1 MDLLDRLAALGV
13 PADAAGPDG
22 VLDTTVTVYNVD
34 QLRDLLDPGFDE
46 AGRRDHFD
54 ALFAGVGPQG
64 GERDAESRLVDR
76 VAAHVFG
83 AEELSDDDREAITP
97 AFPLSVKVLGSPGP
111 MTVSA
116 PKDISTADGRLSIV
130 DVTDLTITQ
139 GGYFICRSTP
149 LQFKCQTLT
158 RTGDTGSS
166 AGDFNILGT
175 VGATPPTPPQPPTPT
190 QAPKG
195 KDGECSSS
203 GIAGTGGQPGTAGE
217 PGTPGTP
224 GGPGN
229 PGSASQQAT
238 IIISEKLT
246 ADRITIVTQSGPGGK
261 GGDGGLGGQG
271 QQGGNGG
278 NGATCE
284 CTGNGGGPGN
294 NGGKGGKGGKAG
306 DGGSGV
312 DAAGNIVVKVPQ
324 SGDVQK
330 IITIPQP
337 APPGGPGTPGKG
349 GPGGDGGTGGTA
361 GKNNSAGG
369 GGGNPGSGGDGDPG
383 DYGKVTGKPATFDIR
398 PL

>member
-34 QLRDLLDPGFDE
+34 QLRDLLDPGFDD

-54 ALFAGVGPQG
+54 ALFAGVGPEG
-64 GERDAESRLVDR
+64 GEGDAESRLVDR

-158 RTGDTGSS
+158 RTGDTGSN

-203 GIAGTGGQPGTAGE
+203 GIAGTGGQPGTPGE
-217 PGTPGTP
+217 PGTPGTHRRARQSRPAEPAGHDHHLVEAHGRPDHDRQPVRTGRQGRRRRAGRP
-224 GGPGN
+224 GPAGRQRRQRGDLRVH
-229 PGSASQQAT
+229 GQRRRARQQ
-238 IIISEKLT
+238 
-246 ADRITIVTQSGPGGK
+246 R
-261 GGDGGLGGQG
+261 
-271 QQGGNGG
+271 
-278 NGATCE
+278 
-284 CTGNGGGPGN
+284 
-294 NGGKGGKGGKAG
+294 
-306 DGGSGV
+306 
-312 DAAGNIVVKVPQ
+312 
-324 SGDVQK
+324 
-330 IITIPQP
+330 
-337 APPGGPGTPGKG
+337 
-349 GPGGDGGTGGTA
+349 
-361 GKNNSAGG
+361 
-369 GGGNPGSGGDGDPG
+369 
-383 DYGKVTGKPATFDIR
+383 R
-398 PL
+398 